1 MTEEQRI
8 AAEVNR
14 RYWESE
20 SSVSDIAEELG
31 VSRRALYSALQPEP
45 AGASCTDCGGEL
57 VFVNRSA
64 RTGGIAQCSV
74 CAAEQAVDTNSEVG
88 TAEGTG
94 LFGRVDALQLGSL
107 LDGRGRAIAT
117 GAFAGLLTGAAVA
130 WILARRR

>member
-14 RYWESE
+14 RYWESD
-20 SSVSDIAEELG
+20 SSVSEIAAEVG

-64 RTGGIAQCSV
+64 RTSGLAQCSV
-74 CAAEQAVDTNSEVG
+74 CAAEQSVDTNEAVG
-88 TAEGTG
+88 TAEGPG
-94 LFGRVDALQLGSL
+94 LLGRVENLQLGTL
-107 LDGRGRAIAT
+107 LEGRGRLVLT
-117 GAFAGLLTGAAVA
+117 GLLAGLLTGAAAA
-130 WILARRR
+130 WLLGRRS